1 MYNIG
6 SHDFVQTSSSWKA
19 QFHRLLEAGP
29 LRSPPAPR
37 DNAPNTSAMFAR
49 VRAAIPAD
57 LHSAPTKHRHII
69 SQLLLSHSHSYLL
82 VVSLISIWKLTT
94 NNL

>member
-6 SHDFVQTSSSWKA
+6 SHPANDFVQTSSSWKA
-19 QFHRLLEAGP
+19 QFHCLLEAGP

-69 SQLLLSHSHSYLL
+69 SQFRTYCLFLLYLFG
-82 VVSLISIWKLTT
+82 KLTT